1 MREKKNM
8 YCVKCGAELENEE
21 VCSSCGQLRED
32 RKENT

>member
-1 MREKKNM
+1 M